1 MRRDAGNAFSLQSL
15 VSLSIV
21 TWSTRHEIRSI
32 ALFTNMLRITVKS
45 SRWLFAVLLS
55 VAASAAFSA
64 DCGPGTTCKIDGGEY
79 YLRVPA
85 GEGPHPVM
93 VWFHGHGGS
102 GASIHKNGALVK
114 SFFNQGY
121 ALLAPN
127 GFRRSGGT
135 RSFSAF
141 DGAPRNDVAFTF
153 AVLEDAA
160 ERANLD
166 LDRVMVS
173 GFSAGGSM
181 AWLLACEAGER
192 LSGMVSIAG
201 ALRRPNST
209 DCAGL
214 AGLPI
219 MQVHGFKDVTV
230 PLEGRGIRNWHQGS
244 VWDSLE
250 SARKANG
257 CRSNPD
263 SIVIEELYR
272 KRVWDNSC
280 ARATVRLDIHDGRHG
295 IPSGWG
301 PRARAFLE
309 SAN

>member
-1 MRRDAGNAFSLQSL
+1 MKYVIRYCFFQRRYMLKPSRLLLTFLFWVVAG
-15 VSLSIV
+15 
-21 TWSTRHEIRSI
+21 
-32 ALFTNMLRITVKS
+32 
-45 SRWLFAVLLS
+45 
-55 VAASAAFSA
+55 AANSA
-64 DCGPGTTCKIDGGEY
+64 DCGPEATCQIDGGEY
-79 YLRVPA
+79 YLRVPE

-93 VWFHGHGGS
+93 IWFHGHGGT

-114 SFFNQGY
+114 SFFNHGY

-127 GFRRSGGT
+127 GFKRSSGT

-141 DGAPRNDVAFTF
+141 DGAPRDDVAFTF
-153 AVLEDAA
+153 AALEDAA

-166 LDRVMVS
+166 LDRVMAS

-181 AWLLACEAGER
+181 AWLLACEAGEH

-214 AGLPI
+214 AGVPI
-219 MQVHGFKDVTV
+219 MQVHGFTDVTV
-230 PLEGRGIRNWHQGS
+230 PFEGRGIRNWHQGS
-244 VWDSLE
+244 IWDSLE
-250 SARKANG
+250 YARKANR

-263 SIVIEELYR
+263 SIVIEEVYR
-272 KRVWDNSC
+272 KRVWDQSC
-280 ARATVRLDIHDGRHG
+280 ASAPVRLDIHDGRHG
-295 IPSGWG
+295 IPGGWA

-309 SAN
+309 AAN